1 MSLKYLSDKICVPS
15 KTEYTYSNVFNIIT
29 EEMNK
34 NPQFCM
40 FHVNARVNSIY
51 RKKVEK
57 LCCESYHVC
66 LWIYGKVSGW
76 WILEDLH
83 ISKKHGILDEW
94 KSCFFFKNWDSLH
107 ARLNSH
113 YKAWV
118 TRKTS
123 TKKVTAYRKSV

>member
-51 RKKVEK
+51 RKKSRKIV
-57 LCCESYHVC
+57 LRILPC
-66 LWIYGKVSGW
+66 LLVNI
-76 WILEDLH
+76 
-83 ISKKHGILDEW
+83 W
-94 KSCFFFKNWDSLH
+94 KSV
-107 ARLNSH
+107 RLMNIGRPAH
-113 YKAWV
+113 
-118 TRKTS
+118 
-123 TKKVTAYRKSV
+123 

>member
-94 KSCFFFKNWDSLH
+94 KSWVFF
-107 ARLNSH
+107 
-113 YKAWV
+113 
-118 TRKTS
+118 
-123 TKKVTAYRKSV
+123 

>member
-94 KSCFFFKNWDSLH
+94 KSWFFFSNWDSLH

-118 TRKTS
+118 Y
-123 TKKVTAYRKSV
+123 KKKKHKKITA

>member
-57 LCCESYHVC
+57 
-66 LWIYGKVSGW
+66 
-76 WILEDLH
+76 
-83 ISKKHGILDEW
+83 
-94 KSCFFFKNWDSLH
+94 
-107 ARLNSH
+107 
-113 YKAWV
+113 
-118 TRKTS
+118 
-123 TKKVTAYRKSV
+123 

>member
-57 LCCESYHVC
+57 LWIACLSACEYMEKCQV
-66 LWIYGKVSGW
+66 
-76 WILEDLH
+76 
-83 ISKKHGILDEW
+83 DEYW
-94 KSCFFFKNWDSLH
+94 KTCTLVKNTES
-107 ARLNSH
+107 
-113 YKAWV
+113 
-118 TRKTS
+118 
-123 TKKVTAYRKSV
+123 